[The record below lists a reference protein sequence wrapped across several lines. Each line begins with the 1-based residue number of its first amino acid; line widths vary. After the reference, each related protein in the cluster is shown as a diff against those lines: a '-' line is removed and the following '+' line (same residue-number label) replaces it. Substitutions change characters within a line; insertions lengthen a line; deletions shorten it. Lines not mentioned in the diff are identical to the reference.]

1 MKAEYGF
8 SCIKVCGIVQAAR
21 EWQHGTAACWLG
33 NSEEPELL
41 GEEGISRKP
50 LLAQVQTPPVC
61 REVQGDAN
69 STCVMM
75 AAEQIASSV
84 RVRHRPV
91 EAEKVATQRSSQ
103 PGSAKQRGG
112 LAGVEQRLRV
122 EPHKHDGRGRSQ
134 RDIDLRGD
142 QAK

>member
-1 MKAEYGF
+1 M
-8 SCIKVCGIVQAAR
+8 AAR
-21 EWQHGTAACWLG
+21 DSCLLVRKQRGARAAGRGGNLKEAFVSTGTDTR
-33 NSEEPELL
+33 S
-41 GEEGISRKP
+41 
-50 LLAQVQTPPVC
+50 VC

-69 STCVMM
+69 STCVVM

-91 EAEKVATQRSSQ
+91 EVEKVATQRSSQ

-122 EPHKHDGRGRSQ
+122 EPHKYDGRGRSQ
-134 RDIDLRGD
+134 RDVDLRGD